1 LSRIQFLNIMK
12 ISNYPENELLEIA
25 SGFKKHLSG
34 HLSSSKNA
42 QLELDQAVIYKF
54 KALFYEVQAYTLESE
69 TDSVTYKYKLDLDA
83 MSDQVRN
90 FFLIFR
96 FYLQKAFP
104 YDSNIWEA
112 YGYCEMEKVIHNYSE
127 LRSFLEGSVNLINE
141 KKADLK
147 AANCPDSTLEEI
159 VELSKQISDEHE
171 ELLKYLERKEVRNKA
186 YKNRLEELFKLMK
199 VIHEAAIKGF
209 KDEPEML
216 KHLTF
221 PTSEPVLGE

>member
-1 LSRIQFLNIMK
+1 MSRIQFLNIMK

-34 HLSSSKNA
+34 HMTTSKST

-127 LRSFLEGSVNLINE
+127 LRTFLEGSVNLIHE
-141 KKADLK
+141 KKTELK

-186 YKNRLEELFKLMK
+186 YKNRLEELFKLR
-199 VIHEAAIKGF
+199 E
-209 KDEPEML
+209 
-216 KHLTF
+216 
-221 PTSEPVLGE
+221 VL